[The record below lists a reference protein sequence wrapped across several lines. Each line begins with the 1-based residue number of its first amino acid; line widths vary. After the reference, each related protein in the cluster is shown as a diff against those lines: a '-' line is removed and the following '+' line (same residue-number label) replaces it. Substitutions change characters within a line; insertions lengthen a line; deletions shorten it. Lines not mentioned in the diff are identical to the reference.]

1 MRCRS
6 MSELVDRP
14 DQTRFEMAFPSP
26 EGERLVFARYVRRD
40 GVLVI
45 PHVEAD
51 PALRGSGAAGRFMR
65 GLADHARAEGLR
77 LIPTCGYAAAWFRR
91 HPDEADLL
99 A

>member
-1 MRCRS
+1 
-6 MSELVDRP
+6 MSDLVDRP
-14 DQTRFEMAFPSP
+14 EHNRFEMAFPSAD
-26 EGERLVFARYVRRD
+26 GERLVFARYVRRD
-40 GVLVI
+40 GALVI
-45 PHVEAD
+45 PHVEAH

-65 GLADHARAEGLR
+65 GLADHARAQGLK